1 MIGTIL
7 TWLVGHRDNAIKAI
21 YGLAVGLL
29 LAWGIS
35 LHSANKKLSE
45 SLEMAQNNIE
55 AYQGSLQG
63 SQQANNVLKLTVDEL
78 QTYNDKLV
86 HELDSVRDKL
96 KIKPKQV
103 TTAATQTQIINVN
116 DGKEFESGAITVNKE
131 DSTYNDSIKFNDL
144 TTVYYKI
151 TNDSISI
158 GLDIHNTQY
167 QYMYTDRH
175 YKNKK
180 SFLKRLFTWDFKK
193 VTTYQYQIVN
203 TNDIIKT
210 DDVRIIEITTK

>member
-7 TWLVGHRDNAIKAI
+7 TELVVHRDKAIKAL

-29 LAWGIS
+29 LAWGIT
-35 LHSANKKLSE
+35 LHNANKKLSE
-45 SLEMAQNNIE
+45 SLEVAQNNIE

-86 HELDSVRDKL
+86 HQLDSVREQL

-103 TTAATQTQIINVN
+103 TTAATQTQVIDVN
-116 DGKEFESGAITVNKE
+116 DGKELESGAITVNKK
-131 DSTYNDSIKFNDL
+131 DSTYSDSIKFNDL
-144 TTVYYKI
+144 TTVYYTI
-151 TNDSISI
+151 TNDSVNI

-180 SFLKRLFTWDFKK
+180 NFLKRILTWDFKK
-193 VTTYQYQIVN
+193 VTSYKYEIVN
-203 TNDIIKT
+203 TNDLIKT